1 MNPSIADDPAKDTK
15 YAEPAIDSLRT
26 QKDEVS
32 GEIVL
37 LFLVFLLN
45 VKNKQLRSCWDGQ

>member
-45 VKNKQLRSCWDGQ
+45 VNNKQLRSC

>member
-1 MNPSIADDPAKDTK
+1 MNNPSIADDPAKDPK

-32 GEIVL
+32 RDTFGENRPFW
-37 LFLVFLLN
+37 FLTRFN
-45 VKNKQLRSCWDGQ
+45 MN